1 MCWLPDGEALPIT
14 DLCSMAYPMI
24 ITLELEKKAQA
35 YFTDMRKQYFPAHSN
50 YLEAHLTLFH
60 KLPSDVPELPTLL
73 QAFSPA
79 EPLSLWVNGLVHW
92 KGGVA
97 FTLTGEPLLQLH
109 RQLQQAFDPWLIRRD
124 REPLRPHITIQ
135 NKVTAF
141 RAQQLYDAL
150 RAEFRP
156 FEIKT
161 TAFATWLYLGGPW
174 KPINVYPFAP
184 VPQ

>member
-1 MCWLPDGEALPIT
+1 
-14 DLCSMAYPMI
+14 MAYPMI
-24 ITLELEKKAQA
+24 VTLALEKEAQA
-35 YFTDMRKQYFPAHSN
+35 YFTDLRNRHFPAHSN

-60 KLPSDVPELPTLL
+60 KLPSDEPELLTLL

-79 EPLSLWVNGLVHW
+79 GPLPLWVNGLVYW

-97 FTLTGEPLLQLH
+97 FTLVSEPLLQLH

-141 RAQQLYDAL
+141 KAQQLYEAL
-150 RAEFRP
+150 RADFRP
-156 FEIKT
+156 FEIRAT
-161 TAFATWLYLGGPW
+161 GFATWLYLGGPL
-174 KPINVYPFAP
+174 KRLAAYPFAP
-184 VPQ
+184 VQQ